1 MSKVDIEIYVLNMVK
16 FFEQNPDEL
25 SKLIPLDKKLDFF
38 DKVKKTSFF
47 NKESGVDFV
56 LTKQQ
61 LVDISV
67 LLNGVRPENNVK
79 YFITPIGLAN
89 LN

>member
-1 MSKVDIEIYVLNMVK
+1 MSKVDIEIYVSNMVK

-25 SKLIPLDKKLDFF
+25 SKLIPLDKKFAFF
-38 DKVKKTSFF
+38 DKIKKTSFF
-47 NKESGVDFV
+47 NKETGVDFV
-56 LTKQQ
+56 LTRQQ

-67 LLNGVRPENNVK
+67 LLNGVRPENNIK
-79 YFITPIGLAN
+79 YFITPIGLIN